1 MNNWGSP
8 SLIENICDHVFQNK
22 TKIDK
27 KTNSFYMWHSLCKL
41 LTYFSRSQS
50 KGLANLN
57 TTVRVS
63 KHCGFL
69 PQNFYRQKFVTHVR
83 MEMVYKQ
90 NTITCFELSHF

>member
-41 LTYFSRSQS
+41 LTSFSRSQS
-50 KGLANLN
+50 KGAWQISTQL
-57 TTVRVS
+57 S
-63 KHCGFL
+63 EC
-69 PQNFYRQKFVTHVR
+69 QNIAVFCHKTFIA
-83 MEMVYKQ
+83 KS
-90 NTITCFELSHF
+90 L